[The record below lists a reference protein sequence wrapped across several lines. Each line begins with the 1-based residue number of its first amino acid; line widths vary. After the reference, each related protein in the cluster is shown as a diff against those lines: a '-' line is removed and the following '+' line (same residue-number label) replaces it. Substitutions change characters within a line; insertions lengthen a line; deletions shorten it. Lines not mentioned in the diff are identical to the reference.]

1 MHHLSTPVHQ
11 LPHFFFVDISF
22 EWIYDLSVHSCIK
35 LTALY
40 SSHMCILT
48 TSWIPCVMLVHL
60 VVWCYQNCFRLMRI
74 CSCWPLVPW
83 KLEWI
88 NCWCSYIKYKPLT
101 DHLLCARTIP
111 LQWWQWSTTIVW
123 EPATVKTWAEILWVT
138 SISLEFF
145 NLPTIPLPPA
155 CKLKACKLLPVDLTP
170 LLLYQCLNSYVV

>member
-1 MHHLSTPVHQ
+1 MHHLSTPAHQ
-11 LPHFFFVDISF
+11 LPLLFVDISF

-88 NCWCSYIKYKPLT
+88 NCWCSYIKYKPIT

-111 LQWWQWSTTIVW
+111 STMMTVEYNNCLRTRNCEDLSWDSLVDKYIIRILQ
-123 EPATVKTWAEILWVT
+123 
-138 SISLEFF
+138 
-145 NLPTIPLPPA
+145 
-155 CKLKACKLLPVDLTP
+155 LTYHSSSP
-170 LLLYQCLNSYVV
+170 CL